1 MATKKR
7 VLLGIS
13 GGIACYKAAE
23 VARKLIKSEIDVFVV
38 MTTHAMEFV
47 TPLTF
52 SVLTGNKVSYD
63 MFDREVPGNIP
74 HISLAR
80 ETDLVLIAPA
90 TANIIGKIAHGIAD
104 DLLSTLVMSSTQPK
118 VLAPAMNCEMY
129 KNPIIQKNMATLKE
143 LGYGFIDPGTGEL
156 ACGEEGVGR
165 LAEPEV
171 IVSVVL
177 KLLGK

>member
-1 MATKKR
+1 MAEKR
-7 VLLGIS
+7 KVLLAVS

-23 VARKLIKSEIDVFVV
+23 ITRKLIKNDIDVFVV
-38 MTTHAMEFV
+38 MTAHAMEFV

-52 SVLTGNKVSYD
+52 SVLTGHKVSTD
-63 MFDREVPGNIP
+63 MFDREVPNNIP

-90 TANIIGKIAHGIAD
+90 TANIIGKIANGIAD

-129 KNPIIQKNMATLKE
+129 NNPIVQKNIASLKE
-143 LGYGFIDPGTGEL
+143 LGYGFIDPGSGEL
-156 ACGEEGVGR
+156 ACGEEGIGR
-165 LAEPEV
+165 LADPEV
-171 IVSVVL
+171 IVSVVM